1 MNPPWNLS
9 KCAFTISVAFYY
21 PIATVPSWNCLKMQL
36 FADYHPVY
44 ALQLAFARN
53 VIDDYLLQQKVYFF
67 SWFQNS
73 MNEDDQHKKQWVLDQ
88 C

>member
-1 MNPPWNLS
+1 
-9 KCAFTISVAFYY
+9 
-21 PIATVPSWNCLKMQL
+21 MQL